1 MYGTVVRLGWVRSP
15 QSIEVRFGT
24 SRAGAVDVPLYTTA
38 SVDSGCRPVAVPGF
52 TRGGR
57 DRRGADVVSFTAWR
71 LRRQAERD

>member
-52 TRGGR
+52 TRGAGPPR
-57 DRRGADVVSFTAWR
+57 SRCR
-71 LRRQAERD
+71 LVHSLASAAASRA